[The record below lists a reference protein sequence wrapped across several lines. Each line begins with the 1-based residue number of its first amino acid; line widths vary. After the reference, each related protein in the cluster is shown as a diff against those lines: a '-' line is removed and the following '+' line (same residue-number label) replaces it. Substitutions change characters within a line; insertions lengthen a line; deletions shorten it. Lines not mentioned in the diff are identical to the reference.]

1 MVRALAVIALIVPL
15 SGCFLASGP
24 GMFAVGTATFINTKK
39 TFTDH
44 AMSFLTGEDCSS
56 LKYST
61 GDGYCEPF
69 PSEED
74 GDAAAMAE
82 GRGTFLGYG
91 PYCYRTIGK
100 VTCYNSPDPLASEYA
115 RLN

>member
-1 MVRALAVIALIVPL
+1 MVRALALVALLIPL
-15 SGCFLASGP
+15 SGCFLTTGP
-24 GMFAVGTATFINTKK
+24 GLFAVGTATFINTKK

-44 AMSFLTGEDCSS
+44 AASLITGQDCSS
-56 LKYST
+56 LKYNA
-61 GDGYCEPF
+61 GEGYCQPY

-74 GDAAAMAE
+74 GEAVAMDD
-82 GRGTFLGYG
+82 GRANFLGYG

-100 VTCYNSPDPLASEYA
+100 VTCYSSPDPLASEYA